1 MEHGILAGFP
11 MTGVKATL
19 YDGSYHD
26 VDSNEMSFKL
36 AAALAYRKGI
46 EDAKPILLEP
56 IMKAEVSIPDEYL
69 GDVMGDMNKR
79 RGRILGMDQKADGTQ
94 VLIAEAPQAEMYE
107 YAIDLR
113 AMTQGRG
120 SFTVEYARYEE
131 VPKEIAEK
139 IIADHKAE

>member
-1 MEHGILAGFP
+1 
-11 MTGVKATL
+11 
-19 YDGSYHD
+19 
-26 VDSNEMSFKL
+26 
-36 AAALAYRKGI
+36 
-46 EDAKPILLEP
+46 
-56 IMKAEVSIPDEYL
+56 MKAEVSIPDEYL